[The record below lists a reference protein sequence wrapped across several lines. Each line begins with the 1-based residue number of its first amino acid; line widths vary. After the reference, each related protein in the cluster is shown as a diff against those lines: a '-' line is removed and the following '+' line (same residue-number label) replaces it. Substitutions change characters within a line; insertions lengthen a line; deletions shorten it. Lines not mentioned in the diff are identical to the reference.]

1 MNYQCGIFDL
11 DGVLVDT
18 AKYHY
23 LGWKKLADRLGFP
36 FTEQQNEALKGI
48 SRMEALDLL
57 LAMGGKSHHFSETEK
72 EALAREKNQYYLEY
86 VNQLKQ
92 EELFKGVINLFE
104 KMKSE
109 KTKIALGS
117 ASKNARLILDRLHIT
132 EYFDFIVDGTL
143 VKKAKPDPE
152 VFVAAADHL
161 GIAYKDCVVFEDS
174 AAGIQAAKAA
184 GMTAVGIGTR
194 DNLPMADYIY
204 SCIEEVYHGYG
215 MGVMGRL

>member
-57 LAMGGKSHHFSETEK
+57 LAMGGKSHDFSETEK

-132 EYFDFIVDGTL
+132 
-143 VKKAKPDPE
+143 
-152 VFVAAADHL
+152 
-161 GIAYKDCVVFEDS
+161 
-174 AAGIQAAKAA
+174 
-184 GMTAVGIGTR
+184 
-194 DNLPMADYIY
+194 
-204 SCIEEVYHGYG
+204 
-215 MGVMGRL
+215 